1 MMSGGMKRRLMIAR
15 AMMNEPRLLILDE
28 PTAGVDIEIR
38 RSMWQFITG
47 INRAGT
53 TVILTTHYL
62 EEAEQLC
69 RNIAIID
76 HGEIIENTSMRR
88 LLSKLDVQSFVL
100 DVTGLDG
107 TLPEG
112 LDGVKLTRL
121 DAQTLEVE
129 IPSSHDINSL
139 FAALT
144 QHGITVTSMRNK
156 TNRLEELFVR
166 LVEGNGNRVAA

>member
-1 MMSGGMKRRLMIAR
+1 
-15 AMMNEPRLLILDE
+15 
-28 PTAGVDIEIR
+28 
-38 RSMWQFITG
+38 
-47 INRAGT
+47 
-53 TVILTTHYL
+53 
-62 EEAEQLC
+62 
-69 RNIAIID
+69 
-76 HGEIIENTSMRR
+76 MRR

-107 TLPEG
+107 TLPE
-112 LDGVKLTRL
+112 LPGVVLMRI

-144 QHGITVTSMRNK
+144 ANGITVTSMRNK

-166 LVEGNGNRVAA
+166 LVERNDNGAKA

>member
-1 MMSGGMKRRLMIAR
+1 
-15 AMMNEPRLLILDE
+15 MNEPRLLILDE

-38 RSMWQFITG
+38 RSMWHFITG

-62 EEAEQLC
+62 EEAEKLC

-76 HGEIIENTSMRR
+76 HGEIVEDTSMRR

-100 DVTGLDG
+100 DVTGFEG
-107 TLPEG
+107 TLPQ
-112 LDGVKLTRL
+112 LDGVKLTRI
-121 DAQTLEVE
+121 DDQTMEAE
-129 IPSSHDINSL
+129 MPSTHDLNAL
-139 FAALT
+139 FAGLT
-144 QHGITVTSMRNK
+144 AHGITVTSMRNK

-166 LVEGNGNRVAA
+166 LVERNGNGATA

>member
-1 MMSGGMKRRLMIAR
+1 
-15 AMMNEPRLLILDE
+15 MMNEPKLLILDE
-28 PTAGVDIEIR
+28 RTAGVDIEIR
-38 RSMWQFITG
+38 RSMWHFITG
-47 INRAGT
+47 INAAGT

-76 HGEIIENTSMRR
+76 HGEIVEDTSMRR

-100 DVTGLDG
+100 DVMGFDG
-107 TLPEG
+107 TLPQI
-112 LDGVKLTRL
+112 DGVKLVRL
-121 DAQTLEVE
+121 DDQTLEAE
-129 IPSSHDINSL
+129 MPSTHDLNAL

-144 QHGITVTSMRNK
+144 AHGITVTSMRNK

-166 LVEGNGNRVAA
+166 LVERNGNGAAA